1 MKLTHSTSAVTGSH
15 IPAIHVTA
23 QSMAGQYH
31 AVRSQEN
38 EDSII
43 KFENDSIMV
52 VAVSDGCSSS
62 AAAKAASQAS
72 CEASVK
78 FAKTRDVWSTD
89 NNTLKSAFLSVI
101 DDVYMDTK
109 LPYNLL
115 EATLLL
121 LVVSKITGDY
131 VGISIGDCSALV
143 LDENLNKPEVLLKPY
158 NQFMQ
163 NTRTVF
169 ANNKDADSFMNIV
182 RGRVQDKAGFVLFTD
197 GAKALLETTYE
208 EEVKKLVGL
217 TAINAGEAA
226 QTEADVLANTFQ
238 QGGHDDVSI
247 IAVGLEN
254 TNTVRIASTLYQ
266 PKPKQE
272 EAPENE
278 PAPDFPT
285 ITPTPAPMPMEM
297 EAEEKE
303 EMPAAEKPEKPAMPA
318 AKPVQE
324 FTAEELFK
332 NGITERPSEFFVQIC
347 PFLNNAL
354 MTYSAATGAFQFCDL
369 SGQS

>member
-15 IPAIHVTA
+15 IPTIHVTA

-31 AVRSQEN
+31 AVRSQDN

-52 VAVSDGCSSS
+52 VAVSDGCSES
-62 AAAKAASQAS
+62 AGAKAASQAS

-89 NNTLKSAFLSVI
+89 DNTLKSAFLSMI

-115 EATLLL
+115 KATLLL

-163 NTRTVF
+163 ATRTVF
-169 ANNKDADSFMNIV
+169 ANNKDADALMAIV

-197 GAKALLETTYE
+197 GAKALLEDTYE

-226 QTEADVLANTFQ
+226 QTEADVLVNTFQ

-254 TNTVRIASTLYQ
+254 PNTVRIVSTLYQ
-266 PKPKQE
+266 PKQE
-272 EAPENE
+272 EAPESE
-278 PAPDFPT
+278 PAP
-285 ITPTPAPMPMEM
+285 APIPMEIK
-297 EAEEKE
+297 AEKTE
-303 EMPAAEKPEKPAMPA
+303 EMPAPDKPEKPAMPA
-318 AKPVQE
+318 GEPAQE
-324 FTAEELFK
+324 FTAEELLK
-332 NGITERPSEFFVQIC
+332 NGIIQRPSEFFVQIS
-347 PFLNNAL
+347 PFLQNSL

>member
-1 MKLTHSTSAVTGSH
+1 MKLTHSTSTVTGSH
-15 IPAIHVTA
+15 IPTIHVTA

-52 VAVSDGCSSS
+52 VAVSDGCSES
-62 AAAKAASQAS
+62 AGAKAASQAS
-72 CEASVK
+72 CQASVK

-89 NNTLKSAFLSVI
+89 DNTLKSAFLSVI

-115 EATLLL
+115 KATLLL

-158 NQFMQ
+158 NPFMQ
-163 NTRTVF
+163 ATRTVF
-169 ANNKDADSFMNIV
+169 ANNKDADALMAIV

-197 GAKALLETTYE
+197 GAKALLEDTYE

-226 QTEADVLANTFQ
+226 QTEADVLVNTFQ

-254 TNTVRIASTLYQ
+254 PNTVRIASTLYQ
-266 PKPKQE
+266 PKQE
-272 EAPENE
+272 KAPESE
-278 PAPDFPT
+278 
-285 ITPTPAPMPMEM
+285 PTPAPIPMEM
-297 EAEEKE
+297 EAEKTE
-303 EMPAAEKPEKPAMPA
+303 EMPAAEKPENPAMPA
-318 AKPVQE
+318 AEPAQE
-324 FTAEELFK
+324 FTAEELLK
-332 NGITERPSEFFVQIC
+332 NGIIQRPSEFFVQIS
-347 PFLNNAL
+347 PFLQNGL
-354 MTYSAATGAFQFCDL
+354 MTYRAVTGAFQFCDL

>member
-1 MKLTHSTSAVTGSH
+1 MKLTHSTSTVTGSH
-15 IPAIHVTA
+15 IPTIHVTA

-52 VAVSDGCSSS
+52 VAVSDGCSES
-62 AAAKAASQAS
+62 AGAKAASQAS
-72 CEASVK
+72 CQASVK

-89 NNTLKSAFLSVI
+89 DNTLKSAFLSVI

-115 EATLLL
+115 KATLLL

-163 NTRTVF
+163 ATRTVF
-169 ANNKDADSFMNIV
+169 ANNKDADALMAIV

-197 GAKALLETTYE
+197 GAKALLEDTYE

-226 QTEADVLANTFQ
+226 QTEADVLVNTFQ

-254 TNTVRIASTLYQ
+254 PNTVRIASTLYQ
-266 PKPKQE
+266 PKQE
-272 EAPENE
+272 EAPESE
-278 PAPDFPT
+278 PAP
-285 ITPTPAPMPMEM
+285 APIPMEIK
-297 EAEEKE
+297 AEKTE
-303 EMPAAEKPEKPAMPA
+303 EMPAPDKPEKPAMPA
-318 AKPVQE
+318 GEPVQE
-324 FTAEELFK
+324 FTAEELLK
-332 NGITERPSEFFVQIC
+332 NGIIQRPSEFFVQIS
-347 PFLNNAL
+347 PFLQNSL

>member
-15 IPAIHVTA
+15 IPTIHVTA

-31 AVRSQEN
+31 AVRSQDN

-52 VAVSDGCSSS
+52 VAVSDGCSES
-62 AAAKAASQAS
+62 AGAKAASQAS
-72 CEASVK
+72 CQASVK

-89 NNTLKSAFLSVI
+89 DNTLKSAFLSVI

-115 EATLLL
+115 KATLLL

-158 NQFMQ
+158 NPFMQ
-163 NTRTVF
+163 ATRTVF
-169 ANNKDADSFMNIV
+169 ANNKDADALMAIV

-197 GAKALLETTYE
+197 GAKALLEDTYE

-226 QTEADVLANTFQ
+226 QTEADVLVNTFQ

-254 TNTVRIASTLYQ
+254 PNTVRIASTLYQ
-266 PKPKQE
+266 PKQ
-272 EAPENE
+272 
-278 PAPDFPT
+278 
-285 ITPTPAPMPMEM
+285 
-297 EAEEKE
+297 
-303 EMPAAEKPEKPAMPA
+303 
-318 AKPVQE
+318 
-324 FTAEELFK
+324 
-332 NGITERPSEFFVQIC
+332 
-347 PFLNNAL
+347 
-354 MTYSAATGAFQFCDL
+354 
-369 SGQS
+369 

>member
-15 IPAIHVTA
+15 IPTIHVTA

-52 VAVSDGCSSS
+52 VAVSDGCSES
-62 AAAKAASQAS
+62 AGAKAASQAS

-78 FAKTRDVWSTD
+78 FARTRDVWSTD
-89 NNTLKSAFLSVI
+89 DNTLKSAFLSVI

-115 EATLLL
+115 KATLLL

-163 NTRTVF
+163 ATRTVF
-169 ANNKDADSFMNIV
+169 ANNKDADALMAIV

-197 GAKALLETTYE
+197 GAKALLEDTYE

-226 QTEADVLANTFQ
+226 QTEADVLVNTFQ

-254 TNTVRIASTLYQ
+254 PNTVRIASTLYQ
-266 PKPKQE
+266 PKQE
-272 EAPENE
+272 EAPESE
-278 PAPDFPT
+278 PTPDFPT
-285 ITPTPAPMPMEM
+285 ITPAPMEM
-297 EAEEKE
+297 EAEKTE
-303 EMPAAEKPEKPAMPA
+303 EMPAPDKPEKPAMPA
-318 AKPVQE
+318 AEPAQE
-324 FTAEELFK
+324 FTAEELLK
-332 NGITERPSEFFVQIC
+332 NGIIQRPSEFFVQIS
-347 PFLNNAL
+347 PFLQNSL
-354 MTYSAATGAFQFCDL
+354 MTYSAPTGAFQFCDL

>member
-1 MKLTHSTSAVTGSH
+1 MKLTHSTSAVTGSY

-23 QSMAGQYH
+23 QSMTGQYH
-31 AVRSQEN
+31 AVREQSN

-158 NQFMQ
+158 NQLLQ
-163 NTRTVF
+163 STRTVF

-226 QTEADVLANTFQ
+226 QTEADVLTNTFQ

-254 TNTVRIASTLYQ
+254 PNTVRIASTLYQ
-266 PKPKQE
+266 PKQKD
-272 EAPENE
+272 APESE

-285 ITPTPAPMPMEM
+285 ITPAPMPMEM

-303 EMPAAEKPEKPAMPA
+303 EMPVPEKPEKPAMPA
-318 AKPVQE
+318 AEPVQE
-324 FTAEELFK
+324 FTAEELLK
-332 NGITERPSEFFVQIC
+332 NGITQRPSEFFVQIS
-347 PFLNNAL
+347 PFLQNSL
-354 MTYSAATGAFQFCDL
+354 MTYSATTGAFQFCDL

>member
-15 IPAIHVTA
+15 IPTIHVTA
-23 QSMAGQYH
+23 QSMTGQYH

-52 VAVSDGCSSS
+52 VAVSDGCSES
-62 AAAKAASQAS
+62 AGAKAASQAS
-72 CEASVK
+72 CQASVK

-89 NNTLKSAFLSVI
+89 DNTLKSAFLSVI

-115 EATLLL
+115 KATLLL

-163 NTRTVF
+163 STRTVF
-169 ANNKDADSFMNIV
+169 ANNKDADALMAIV

-197 GAKALLETTYE
+197 GAKALLEDTYE

-254 TNTVRIASTLYQ
+254 PNTVRIASTLYQ
-266 PKPKQE
+266 PKQE
-272 EAPENE
+272 EVSESE
-278 PAPDFPT
+278 PTPDFPT
-285 ITPTPAPMPMEM
+285 ITPAPMEM
-297 EAEEKE
+297 EAEKTE
-303 EMPAAEKPEKPAMPA
+303 EMPAPDKPEKPAMPA
-318 AKPVQE
+318 AEPAQE
-324 FTAEELFK
+324 FTAEELLK
-332 NGITERPSEFFVQIC
+332 NGIIQRPSEFFVQIS
-347 PFLNNAL
+347 PFLQNGL
-354 MTYSAATGAFQFCDL
+354 MSYSAPTGAFQFCDL

>member
-1 MKLTHSTSAVTGSH
+1 MKLTYSTSAVTGSH

-23 QSMAGQYH
+23 QSMTGQYH
-31 AVRSQEN
+31 AVREQSN

-158 NQFMQ
+158 NQLLQ
-163 NTRTVF
+163 STRTVF

-226 QTEADVLANTFQ
+226 QTEVDVLANTFQ

-254 TNTVRIASTLYQ
+254 PNTVRIASTLYQ
-266 PKPKQE
+266 PKQAD
-272 EAPENE
+272 APESE

-285 ITPTPAPMPMEM
+285 ITPAPMPMEM
-297 EAEEKE
+297 ETEETE
-303 EMPAAEKPEKPAMPA
+303 EMPAPEKPEKPAMPA
-318 AKPVQE
+318 AEPVQE
-324 FTAEELFK
+324 FTAEELLK
-332 NGITERPSEFFVQIC
+332 NGITQRPSEFFVQIS
-347 PFLNNAL
+347 PFLQNSL
-354 MTYSAATGAFQFCDL
+354 MTYSATTGAFQFCDL

>member
-15 IPAIHVTA
+15 IPTIHVTA

-31 AVRSQEN
+31 AVRSQDN

-52 VAVSDGCSSS
+52 VAVSDGCSES
-62 AAAKAASQAS
+62 AGAKAASQAS

-89 NNTLKSAFLSVI
+89 DNTLKSAFLSVI

-115 EATLLL
+115 KATLLL

-158 NQFMQ
+158 NPFMQ
-163 NTRTVF
+163 ATRTVF
-169 ANNKDADSFMNIV
+169 ANNKDADALMAIV

-197 GAKALLETTYE
+197 GAKALLEDTYE

-226 QTEADVLANTFQ
+226 QTEADVLVNTFQ

-254 TNTVRIASTLYQ
+254 PNTVRIASTLYQ
-266 PKPKQE
+266 PKQE
-272 EAPENE
+272 EAPESE
-278 PAPDFPT
+278 PAP
-285 ITPTPAPMPMEM
+285 APIPMEIKT
-297 EAEEKE
+297 EKTE
-303 EMPAAEKPEKPAMPA
+303 EMPAPDKPEKPAMPA
-318 AKPVQE
+318 AEPAQE
-324 FTAEELFK
+324 FTAEELLK
-332 NGITERPSEFFVQIC
+332 NGIIQRPSEFFVQIS
-347 PFLNNAL
+347 PFLQNSL

>member
-1 MKLTHSTSAVTGSH
+1 MKLTHSTSTVTGSH

-52 VAVSDGCSSS
+52 VAVSDGCSES
-62 AAAKAASQAS
+62 AGAKAASQAS

-89 NNTLKSAFLSVI
+89 DNTLKSAFLSVI

-115 EATLLL
+115 KATLLL

-163 NTRTVF
+163 ATRTVF
-169 ANNKDADSFMNIV
+169 ANNKDADALMAIV

-197 GAKALLETTYE
+197 GAKALLEDTYE

-226 QTEADVLANTFQ
+226 QTEADVLVNTFQ

-254 TNTVRIASTLYQ
+254 PNTVRIASTLYQ
-266 PKPKQE
+266 PKQE
-272 EAPENE
+272 EAPESE
-278 PAPDFPT
+278 PAP
-285 ITPTPAPMPMEM
+285 APIPMEIK
-297 EAEEKE
+297 AEKTE
-303 EMPAAEKPEKPAMPA
+303 EMPAPDKPEKPAMPA
-318 AKPVQE
+318 GEPVQE
-324 FTAEELFK
+324 FTAEELLK
-332 NGITERPSEFFVQIC
+332 NGIIQRPSEFFVQIS
-347 PFLNNAL
+347 PFLQNSL

>member
-1 MKLTHSTSAVTGSH
+1 MKLTHSTSAVTSSH
-15 IPAIHVTA
+15 IPTIHVAA

-52 VAVSDGCSSS
+52 VAVSDGCSES
-62 AAAKAASQAS
+62 AGAKAASQAS

-89 NNTLKSAFLSVI
+89 DNTLKSAFLSVI

-115 EATLLL
+115 KATLLL

-163 NTRTVF
+163 ATRTVF
-169 ANNKDADSFMNIV
+169 ANNKDADALMAIV

-197 GAKALLETTYE
+197 GAKALLEDTYE

-226 QTEADVLANTFQ
+226 QTEADVLVNTFQ

-254 TNTVRIASTLYQ
+254 PNTVRIASTLYQ
-266 PKPKQE
+266 PKQE
-272 EAPENE
+272 EAPESE
-278 PAPDFPT
+278 PAP
-285 ITPTPAPMPMEM
+285 APIPMEIK
-297 EAEEKE
+297 AEKTE
-303 EMPAAEKPEKPAMPA
+303 EMPAPEKPEKPAMPA
-318 AKPVQE
+318 AEPAQE
-324 FTAEELFK
+324 FTAEELLK
-332 NGITERPSEFFVQIC
+332 NGIIQRPSEFFVQIS
-347 PFLNNAL
+347 PFLQNSL

>member
-1 MKLTHSTSAVTGSH
+1 MKLTHSTSTVTGSH
-15 IPAIHVTA
+15 IPTIHVTA

-52 VAVSDGCSSS
+52 VAVSDGCSES
-62 AAAKAASQAS
+62 AGAKAASQAS

-89 NNTLKSAFLSVI
+89 DNTLKSAFLSVI

-115 EATLLL
+115 KATLLL

-163 NTRTVF
+163 ATRTVF
-169 ANNKDADSFMNIV
+169 ANNKDADALMAIV

-197 GAKALLETTYE
+197 GAKALLEDTYE

-226 QTEADVLANTFQ
+226 QTEADVLVNTFQ

-254 TNTVRIASTLYQ
+254 PNTVRIASTLYQ
-266 PKPKQE
+266 PKQE
-272 EAPENE
+272 EAPESE
-278 PAPDFPT
+278 PAP
-285 ITPTPAPMPMEM
+285 APIPMEIK
-297 EAEEKE
+297 AEKTE
-303 EMPAAEKPEKPAMPA
+303 EMPAPEKPENPAMPA
-318 AKPVQE
+318 GEPAQE
-324 FTAEELFK
+324 FTAEELLK
-332 NGITERPSEFFVQIC
+332 NGIIQRPSEFFVQIS
-347 PFLNNAL
+347 PFLQNSL

>member
-1 MKLTHSTSAVTGSH
+1 MKLTHSTSTVTGSH
-15 IPAIHVTA
+15 IPTIHVTA

-52 VAVSDGCSSS
+52 VAVSDGCSES
-62 AAAKAASQAS
+62 AGAKAASQAS

-78 FAKTRDVWSTD
+78 FARTRDVWSTD
-89 NNTLKSAFLSVI
+89 DNTLKSAFLSVI

-115 EATLLL
+115 KATLLL

-163 NTRTVF
+163 ATRTVF
-169 ANNKDADSFMNIV
+169 ANNKDADALMAIV

-197 GAKALLETTYE
+197 GAKALLEDTYE

-226 QTEADVLANTFQ
+226 QTEADVLVNTFQ

-254 TNTVRIASTLYQ
+254 PNTVRIASTLYQ
-266 PKPKQE
+266 PKQE
-272 EAPENE
+272 EAPESE
-278 PAPDFPT
+278 PAP
-285 ITPTPAPMPMEM
+285 APIPMEIK
-297 EAEEKE
+297 AEKTE
-303 EMPAAEKPEKPAMPA
+303 EMPAPEKPENPAMPA
-318 AKPVQE
+318 AEPAQE
-324 FTAEELFK
+324 FTAEELLK
-332 NGITERPSEFFVQIC
+332 NGIIQRPSEFFVQIS
-347 PFLNNAL
+347 PFLQNGL
-354 MTYSAATGAFQFCDL
+354 MTYSATGAFQFCDL

>member
-1 MKLTHSTSAVTGSH
+1 MKLTHSTSAVTSSH
-15 IPAIHVTA
+15 IPTIHVTA

-52 VAVSDGCSSS
+52 VAVSDGCSES
-62 AAAKAASQAS
+62 AGAKAASQAS

-89 NNTLKSAFLSVI
+89 DNTLKSAFLSVI

-115 EATLLL
+115 KATLLL

-158 NQFMQ
+158 NPFMQ
-163 NTRTVF
+163 ATRTVF
-169 ANNKDADSFMNIV
+169 ANNKDADALMAIV

-197 GAKALLETTYE
+197 GAKALLEDTYE

-226 QTEADVLANTFQ
+226 QTEADVLVNTFQ

-254 TNTVRIASTLYQ
+254 PNTVRIASTLYQ
-266 PKPKQE
+266 PKQE
-272 EAPENE
+272 EAPESE
-278 PAPDFPT
+278 PAP
-285 ITPTPAPMPMEM
+285 APIPMEM
-297 EAEEKE
+297 EAEKTE
-303 EMPAAEKPEKPAMPA
+303 EMPAPEKPENPAMPA
-318 AKPVQE
+318 AEPAQE
-324 FTAEELFK
+324 FTAEELLK
-332 NGITERPSEFFVQIC
+332 NGIIQRPSEFFVQIS
-347 PFLNNAL
+347 PFLQNGL
-354 MTYSAATGAFQFCDL
+354 MTYSATTGAFQFCDL

>member
-1 MKLTHSTSAVTGSH
+1 MKLTHSTSTVTGSH

-23 QSMAGQYH
+23 QTMAGQYH
-31 AVRSQEN
+31 AVRSQDN

-52 VAVSDGCSSS
+52 VAVSDGCSES
-62 AAAKAASQAS
+62 AGAKAASQAS
-72 CEASVK
+72 CQASVK

-89 NNTLKSAFLSVI
+89 DNTLKSAFLSVI

-115 EATLLL
+115 KATLLL

-163 NTRTVF
+163 ATRTVF
-169 ANNKDADSFMNIV
+169 ANNKDADALMAIV

-197 GAKALLETTYE
+197 GAKALLEDTYE

-226 QTEADVLANTFQ
+226 QTEADVLVNTFQ

-254 TNTVRIASTLYQ
+254 PNTVRIASTLYQ
-266 PKPKQE
+266 PKQE
-272 EAPENE
+272 EAPESE
-278 PAPDFPT
+278 PAP
-285 ITPTPAPMPMEM
+285 APIPMEIK
-297 EAEEKE
+297 AEKTE
-303 EMPAAEKPEKPAMPA
+303 EMPAPDKPEKPAMPA
-318 AKPVQE
+318 AEPVQE
-324 FTAEELFK
+324 FTAEELLK
-332 NGITERPSEFFVQIC
+332 NGIIQRPSEFFVQIS
-347 PFLNNAL
+347 PFLQNSL

>member
-23 QSMAGQYH
+23 QSMTGQYH

-52 VAVSDGCSSS
+52 VAVSDGCSES
-62 AAAKAASQAS
+62 AGAKAASQAS

-89 NNTLKSAFLSVI
+89 DNTLKSAFLSVI

-115 EATLLL
+115 KATLLL

-163 NTRTVF
+163 ATRTVF
-169 ANNKDADSFMNIV
+169 ANNKDADALMAIV

-197 GAKALLETTYE
+197 GAKALLEDTYE

-226 QTEADVLANTFQ
+226 QTEADVLVNTFQ

-254 TNTVRIASTLYQ
+254 PNTVRIASTLYQ
-266 PKPKQE
+266 PKQE
-272 EAPENE
+272 KAPESE

-285 ITPTPAPMPMEM
+285 ITPAPMEM
-297 EAEEKE
+297 EEEKTE
-303 EMPAAEKPEKPAMPA
+303 EMPAPDKPEKPAMPA
-318 AKPVQE
+318 AEPAQE
-324 FTAEELFK
+324 FTAEELLK
-332 NGITERPSEFFVQIC
+332 NGITQRPSEFFVQIS
-347 PFLNNAL
+347 PFLQNSL

>member
-15 IPAIHVTA
+15 IPTIHVTA

-52 VAVSDGCSSS
+52 VAVSDGCSES
-62 AAAKAASQAS
+62 AGAKAASQAS

-89 NNTLKSAFLSVI
+89 DNTLKSAFLSVI

-115 EATLLL
+115 KATLLL

-163 NTRTVF
+163 ATRTVF
-169 ANNKDADSFMNIV
+169 ANNKDADALMAIV

-197 GAKALLETTYE
+197 GAKALLEDTYE

-226 QTEADVLANTFQ
+226 QTEADVLVNTFQ

-254 TNTVRIASTLYQ
+254 PNTVRIASTLYQ
-266 PKPKQE
+266 PKQE
-272 EAPENE
+272 EAPESE
-278 PAPDFPT
+278 PAP
-285 ITPTPAPMPMEM
+285 APIPMEIK
-297 EAEEKE
+297 AEKTE
-303 EMPAAEKPEKPAMPA
+303 EMPAPDKPEKPAMPA
-318 AKPVQE
+318 AEPVQE
-324 FTAEELFK
+324 FTAEELLK
-332 NGITERPSEFFVQIC
+332 NGIIQRPSEFFVQIS
-347 PFLNNAL
+347 PFLQNGL
-354 MTYSAATGAFQFCDL
+354 MTYSAPTGAFQFCDL

>member
-1 MKLTHSTSAVTGSH
+1 MKLTHNTSAVTGSH
-15 IPAIHVTA
+15 IPTIHVTA

-52 VAVSDGCSSS
+52 VAVSDGCSES
-62 AAAKAASQAS
+62 AGAKAASQAS

-89 NNTLKSAFLSVI
+89 DNTLKSAFLSVI

-115 EATLLL
+115 KATLLL

-163 NTRTVF
+163 ATRTVF
-169 ANNKDADSFMNIV
+169 ANNKDADALMAIV

-197 GAKALLETTYE
+197 GAKALLEDTYE

-226 QTEADVLANTFQ
+226 QTEADVLVNTFQ

-254 TNTVRIASTLYQ
+254 PNTVRIASTLYQ
-266 PKPKQE
+266 PKQE
-272 EAPENE
+272 EAPESE
-278 PAPDFPT
+278 PAP
-285 ITPTPAPMPMEM
+285 APIPMEIKT
-297 EAEEKE
+297 EKTE
-303 EMPAAEKPEKPAMPA
+303 EMPAPDKPEKPAMPA
-318 AKPVQE
+318 AEPAQE
-324 FTAEELFK
+324 FTAEELLK
-332 NGITERPSEFFVQIC
+332 NGITQRPSEFFVQIS
-347 PFLNNAL
+347 PFLQNSL

>member
-15 IPAIHVTA
+15 IPTIHVTA

-52 VAVSDGCSSS
+52 VAVSDGCSES
-62 AAAKAASQAS
+62 AGAKAASQAS

-89 NNTLKSAFLSVI
+89 DNTLKSAFLSVI

-115 EATLLL
+115 KATLLL

-163 NTRTVF
+163 ATRTVF
-169 ANNKDADSFMNIV
+169 ANNKDADTLMAIV

-197 GAKALLETTYE
+197 GAKALLEDTYE

-226 QTEADVLANTFQ
+226 QTEADVLVNTFQ

-254 TNTVRIASTLYQ
+254 PNTVRIASTLYQ
-266 PKPKQE
+266 PKQE
-272 EAPENE
+272 EAPESE
-278 PAPDFPT
+278 PAP
-285 ITPTPAPMPMEM
+285 APIPMEIK
-297 EAEEKE
+297 AEKTE
-303 EMPAAEKPEKPAMPA
+303 EMPAPEKPENPAMPA
-318 AKPVQE
+318 AEPAQE
-324 FTAEELFK
+324 FTAEELLK
-332 NGITERPSEFFVQIC
+332 NGIIQRPSEFFVQIS
-347 PFLNNAL
+347 PFLQNGL
-354 MTYSAATGAFQFCDL
+354 MTYSATGAFQFCDL

>member
-15 IPAIHVTA
+15 IPTIHVTA

-52 VAVSDGCSSS
+52 VAVSDGCSES
-62 AAAKAASQAS
+62 AGAKAASQAS

-89 NNTLKSAFLSVI
+89 DNTLKSAFLSMI

-115 EATLLL
+115 KATLLL

-163 NTRTVF
+163 ATRTVF
-169 ANNKDADSFMNIV
+169 ANNKDADALMAIV

-197 GAKALLETTYE
+197 GAKALLEDTYE

-226 QTEADVLANTFQ
+226 QTEADVLVNTFQ

-254 TNTVRIASTLYQ
+254 PNTVRIASTLYQ
-266 PKPKQE
+266 PKQE
-272 EAPENE
+272 EAPESE
-278 PAPDFPT
+278 PAP
-285 ITPTPAPMPMEM
+285 APIPMEM
-297 EAEEKE
+297 EAEKTE
-303 EMPAAEKPEKPAMPA
+303 EMPAPEKPEKPAMPA
-318 AKPVQE
+318 GEPAQE
-324 FTAEELFK
+324 FTAEELLK
-332 NGITERPSEFFVQIC
+332 NGIIQRPSEFFVQIS
-347 PFLNNAL
+347 PFLQNSL

>member
-1 MKLTHSTSAVTGSH
+1 MKLTYSTSTVTGSH
-15 IPAIHVTA
+15 IPTIHVTA

-52 VAVSDGCSSS
+52 VAVSDGCSES
-62 AAAKAASQAS
+62 AGAKAASQAS

-89 NNTLKSAFLSVI
+89 DNTLKSAFLSVI

-115 EATLLL
+115 KATLLL

-163 NTRTVF
+163 STRTVF
-169 ANNKDADSFMNIV
+169 ANNKDADALMAIV

-197 GAKALLETTYE
+197 GAKALLEDTYE

-217 TAINAGEAA
+217 TAINAGE
-226 QTEADVLANTFQ
+226 
-238 QGGHDDVSI
+238 HDDVSI

-254 TNTVRIASTLYQ
+254 PNTVRIASTLYQ
-266 PKPKQE
+266 PKQE
-272 EAPENE
+272 EAPESE
-278 PAPDFPT
+278 PAP
-285 ITPTPAPMPMEM
+285 APIPMEIKT
-297 EAEEKE
+297 EKTE
-303 EMPAAEKPEKPAMPA
+303 EMPAPEKPEKPAMPA
-318 AKPVQE
+318 AEPAQE
-324 FTAEELFK
+324 FTAEELLK
-332 NGITERPSEFFVQIC
+332 NGIIQRPSEFFVQIS
-347 PFLNNAL
+347 PFLQNSL
-354 MTYSAATGAFQFCDL
+354 MTYSAPTGAFQFCDL

>member
-15 IPAIHVTA
+15 IPTIHVTA

-52 VAVSDGCSSS
+52 VAVSDGCSES
-62 AAAKAASQAS
+62 AGAKAASQAS

-78 FAKTRDVWSTD
+78 FAKTRDIWSTD
-89 NNTLKSAFLSVI
+89 DNTLKSAFLSVI

-115 EATLLL
+115 KATLLL

-163 NTRTVF
+163 STRTVF
-169 ANNKDADSFMNIV
+169 ANNKDADALMAIV

-197 GAKALLETTYE
+197 GAKALLEDTYE

-226 QTEADVLANTFQ
+226 QTEADVLVNTFQ

-254 TNTVRIASTLYQ
+254 PNTVRIASTLYQ
-266 PKPKQE
+266 PKQE
-272 EAPENE
+272 EAPESE
-278 PAPDFPT
+278 PAP
-285 ITPTPAPMPMEM
+285 APIPMEIK
-297 EAEEKE
+297 AEKTE
-303 EMPAAEKPEKPAMPA
+303 EMPAPDKPEKPAMPA
-318 AKPVQE
+318 AEPVQE
-324 FTAEELFK
+324 FTAEELLK
-332 NGITERPSEFFVQIC
+332 NGIIQRPSEFFVQIS
-347 PFLNNAL
+347 PFLQNSL

>member
-52 VAVSDGCSSS
+52 VAVSDGCSES
-62 AAAKAASQAS
+62 AGAKAASQAS

-89 NNTLKSAFLSVI
+89 DNTLKSAFLSVI

-115 EATLLL
+115 KATLLL

-163 NTRTVF
+163 ATRTVF
-169 ANNKDADSFMNIV
+169 ANNKDADALMAIV

-197 GAKALLETTYE
+197 GAKALLEDTYE

-226 QTEADVLANTFQ
+226 QTEADVLVNTFQ

-254 TNTVRIASTLYQ
+254 PNTVRIASTLYQ
-266 PKPKQE
+266 PKQE
-272 EAPENE
+272 EAPESE
-278 PAPDFPT
+278 PAP
-285 ITPTPAPMPMEM
+285 APIPMEIK
-297 EAEEKE
+297 AEKTE
-303 EMPAAEKPEKPAMPA
+303 EMPAPDKPEKPAMPA
-318 AKPVQE
+318 AEPAQE
-324 FTAEELFK
+324 FTAEELLK
-332 NGITERPSEFFVQIC
+332 NGITQRPSEFFVQIS
-347 PFLNNAL
+347 L
-354 MTYSAATGAFQFCDL
+354 MTYSATTGAFQFCDL

>member
-1 MKLTHSTSAVTGSH
+1 MKLTHSTSAATGSH
-15 IPAIHVTA
+15 IPTIHVTA

-52 VAVSDGCSSS
+52 VAVSDGCSES
-62 AAAKAASQAS
+62 AGAKAASQAS

-89 NNTLKSAFLSVI
+89 DNTLKSAFLSVI

-115 EATLLL
+115 KATLLL

-163 NTRTVF
+163 ATRTVF
-169 ANNKDADSFMNIV
+169 ANNKDADALMAIV

-197 GAKALLETTYE
+197 GAKALLEDTYE

-226 QTEADVLANTFQ
+226 QTEADVLVNTFQ

-254 TNTVRIASTLYQ
+254 PNTVRIASTLYQ
-266 PKPKQE
+266 PKQE
-272 EAPENE
+272 EAPESE
-278 PAPDFPT
+278 
-285 ITPTPAPMPMEM
+285 PTPAPIPMEM
-297 EAEEKE
+297 EEEKTE
-303 EMPAAEKPEKPAMPA
+303 EMPAPDKPEKPAMPA
-318 AKPVQE
+318 AEPAQE
-324 FTAEELFK
+324 FTAEELLK
-332 NGITERPSEFFVQIC
+332 NGITQRPSEFFVQIS
-347 PFLNNAL
+347 PFLQNSL

>member
-1 MKLTHSTSAVTGSH
+1 MKLTHSTSAVTGSY

-23 QSMAGQYH
+23 QTMAGQYH

-143 LDENLNKPEVLLKPY
+143 LDENLNKPESLGHSISAAFVATLWGVLS
-158 NQFMQ
+158 
-163 NTRTVF
+163 
-169 ANNKDADSFMNIV
+169 AN
-182 RGRVQDKAGFVLFTD
+182 VLW
-197 GAKALLETTYE
+197 LPL
-208 EEVKKLVGL
+208 
-217 TAINAGEAA
+217 AA
-226 QTEADVLANTFQ
+226 RLDRLS
-238 QGGHDDVSI
+238 GI
-247 IAVGLEN
+247 
-254 TNTVRIASTLYQ
+254 
-266 PKPKQE
+266 
-272 EAPENE
+272 
-278 PAPDFPT
+278 
-285 ITPTPAPMPMEM
+285 
-297 EAEEKE
+297 EAEEMELVVDGVLAIQAGSNPRLVAQKLRSLLPPDE
-303 EMPAAEKPEKPAMPA
+303 AKKAEAAANTKKA
-318 AKPVQE
+318 A
-324 FTAEELFK
+324 
-332 NGITERPSEFFVQIC
+332 
-347 PFLNNAL
+347 
-354 MTYSAATGAFQFCDL
+354 
-369 SGQS
+369 

>member
-1 MKLTHSTSAVTGSH
+1 MKLTHSTSTVTGSH
-15 IPAIHVTA
+15 IPAIHATA

-52 VAVSDGCSSS
+52 VAVSDGCSES
-62 AAAKAASQAS
+62 AGAKAASQAS

-89 NNTLKSAFLSVI
+89 DNTLKSAFLSVI

-115 EATLLL
+115 KATLLL

-158 NQFMQ
+158 NPFMQ
-163 NTRTVF
+163 ATRTVF
-169 ANNKDADSFMNIV
+169 ANNKDADALMAIV

-197 GAKALLETTYE
+197 GAKALLEDTYE

-226 QTEADVLANTFQ
+226 QTEADVLVNTFQ

-254 TNTVRIASTLYQ
+254 PNTVRIASTLYQ
-266 PKPKQE
+266 PKQE
-272 EAPENE
+272 EAPESE
-278 PAPDFPT
+278 PAP
-285 ITPTPAPMPMEM
+285 APIPMEM
-297 EAEEKE
+297 EAEKTE
-303 EMPAAEKPEKPAMPA
+303 EMPAPEKPENPAMPA
-318 AKPVQE
+318 AEPAQE
-324 FTAEELFK
+324 FTAEELLK
-332 NGITERPSEFFVQIC
+332 NGIIQRPSEFFVQIS
-347 PFLNNAL
+347 PFLQNGL
-354 MTYSAATGAFQFCDL
+354 MTYSATTGAFQFCDL

>member
-15 IPAIHVTA
+15 IPTIHVTA

-52 VAVSDGCSSS
+52 VAVSDGCSES
-62 AAAKAASQAS
+62 AGAKAASQAS

-89 NNTLKSAFLSVI
+89 DNTLKSAFLSVI

-115 EATLLL
+115 KATLLL

-163 NTRTVF
+163 ATRTVF
-169 ANNKDADSFMNIV
+169 ANNKDADTLMAIV

-197 GAKALLETTYE
+197 GAKALLEDTYE

-226 QTEADVLANTFQ
+226 QTEADVLVNTFQ

-254 TNTVRIASTLYQ
+254 PNTVRIASTLYQ
-266 PKPKQE
+266 PKQE
-272 EAPENE
+272 EAPESE
-278 PAPDFPT
+278 PAP
-285 ITPTPAPMPMEM
+285 APIPMEIK
-297 EAEEKE
+297 AEKTE
-303 EMPAAEKPEKPAMPA
+303 EMPAPEKPENPAMPA
-318 AKPVQE
+318 AEPAQE
-324 FTAEELFK
+324 FTAEELLK
-332 NGITERPSEFFVQIC
+332 NGIIQRPSEFFVQIS
-347 PFLNNAL
+347 PFLQNSL
-354 MTYSAATGAFQFCDL
+354 MIYSAATGAFQFCDL

>member
-1 MKLTHSTSAVTGSH
+1 MKLTHSTSTVTGSY

-23 QSMAGQYH
+23 QTMAGQYH
-31 AVRSQEN
+31 AVREQSN

-62 AAAKAASQAS
+62 AGAKAASQAS

-163 NTRTVF
+163 TTKTVF
-169 ANNKDADSFMNIV
+169 ANSKDAEALMTIV

-197 GAKALLETTYE
+197 GAKDLLEDTYE

-226 QTEADVLANTFQ
+226 QTEADVLTNTFQ

-254 TNTVRIASTLYQ
+254 PNTVRIASTLYQ
-266 PKPKQE
+266 PKQE
-272 EAPENE
+272 EAPESE

-285 ITPTPAPMPMEM
+285 ITPAPMEM
-297 EAEEKE
+297 EAEKTE
-303 EMPAAEKPEKPAMPA
+303 EMPAPEKPENPAMPA
-318 AKPVQE
+318 AEPAQE
-324 FTAEELFK
+324 FTAEELLK
-332 NGITERPSEFFVQIC
+332 NGITQRPSEFFVQIS
-347 PFLNNAL
+347 PFLQNSL

>member
-1 MKLTHSTSAVTGSH
+1 MKLTHNTSAVTGSH
-15 IPAIHVTA
+15 IPTIHVTA

-52 VAVSDGCSSS
+52 VAVSDGCSES
-62 AAAKAASQAS
+62 AGAKAASQAS

-89 NNTLKSAFLSVI
+89 DNTLKSAFLSVI

-115 EATLLL
+115 KATLLL

-158 NQFMQ
+158 NPFMQ
-163 NTRTVF
+163 ATRTVF
-169 ANNKDADSFMNIV
+169 ANNKDADALMAIV

-197 GAKALLETTYE
+197 GAKALLEDTYE

-226 QTEADVLANTFQ
+226 QTEADVLVNTFQ

-254 TNTVRIASTLYQ
+254 PNTVRIASTLYQ
-266 PKPKQE
+266 PKQE
-272 EAPENE
+272 EAPESE
-278 PAPDFPT
+278 PAP
-285 ITPTPAPMPMEM
+285 APIPMEIKT
-297 EAEEKE
+297 EKTE
-303 EMPAAEKPEKPAMPA
+303 EMPAPDKPEKPAMPA
-318 AKPVQE
+318 AEPAQE
-324 FTAEELFK
+324 FTAEELLK
-332 NGITERPSEFFVQIC
+332 NGIIQRPSEFFVQIS
-347 PFLNNAL
+347 PFLQNSL

>member
-15 IPAIHVTA
+15 IPTIHVTA

-52 VAVSDGCSSS
+52 VAVSDGCSES
-62 AAAKAASQAS
+62 AGAKAASQAS
-72 CEASVK
+72 CQASVK

-89 NNTLKSAFLSVI
+89 DNTLKSAFLSVI

-115 EATLLL
+115 KATLLL

-158 NQFMQ
+158 NPFMQ
-163 NTRTVF
+163 ATRTVF
-169 ANNKDADSFMNIV
+169 ANNKDADALMAIV

-197 GAKALLETTYE
+197 GAKALLEDTYE

-226 QTEADVLANTFQ
+226 QTEADVLVNTFQ

-254 TNTVRIASTLYQ
+254 PNTVRIASTLYQ
-266 PKPKQE
+266 PKQE
-272 EAPENE
+272 EAPESE
-278 PAPDFPT
+278 PAP
-285 ITPTPAPMPMEM
+285 APIPMEM
-297 EAEEKE
+297 EAEKTK
-303 EMPAAEKPEKPAMPA
+303 EMPAPDKPEKPAMPTA
-318 AKPVQE
+318 EPAQE
-324 FTAEELFK
+324 FTAEELLK
-332 NGITERPSEFFVQIC
+332 NGIIQRPSEFFVQIS
-347 PFLNNAL
+347 PFLQNSL
-354 MTYSAATGAFQFCDL
+354 MTYSATTGAFQFCDL

>member
-15 IPAIHVTA
+15 IPTIHVTA

-52 VAVSDGCSSS
+52 VAVSDGCSES
-62 AAAKAASQAS
+62 AGAKAASQAS

-89 NNTLKSAFLSVI
+89 DNTLKSAFLSVI

-115 EATLLL
+115 KATLLL

-163 NTRTVF
+163 ATRTVF
-169 ANNKDADSFMNIV
+169 ANNKDADALMAIV

-197 GAKALLETTYE
+197 GAKALLEDTYE

-226 QTEADVLANTFQ
+226 QTEADVLVNTFQ

-254 TNTVRIASTLYQ
+254 PNTVRIASTLYQ
-266 PKPKQE
+266 PKQE
-272 EAPENE
+272 EAPESE
-278 PAPDFPT
+278 PAP
-285 ITPTPAPMPMEM
+285 APIPMEIK
-297 EAEEKE
+297 AEKTE
-303 EMPAAEKPEKPAMPA
+303 EMPAPDKPEKPAMPA
-318 AKPVQE
+318 AEPVQE
-324 FTAEELFK
+324 FTAEELLK
-332 NGITERPSEFFVQIC
+332 NGITQRPSEFFVQIS
-347 PFLNNAL
+347 PFLQNGL
-354 MTYSAATGAFQFCDL
+354 MTYSATTGAFQFCDL

>member
-1 MKLTHSTSAVTGSH
+1 MKLTHSTSTVTGSH

-23 QSMAGQYH
+23 QTMAGQYH
-31 AVRSQEN
+31 AVREQEN

-43 KFENDSIMV
+43 SFENDSIMV

-62 AAAKAASQAS
+62 AGAKAASQAS

-89 NNTLKSAFLSVI
+89 DNTLKSAFLSVI

-115 EATLLL
+115 KATLLL

-163 NTRTVF
+163 ATRTVF

-197 GAKALLETTYE
+197 GAKALLDDTYE

-226 QTEADVLANTFQ
+226 QTEADVLTNTFQ

-254 TNTVRIASTLYQ
+254 PNTVRIASTLYQ
-266 PKPKQE
+266 PKQE
-272 EAPENE
+272 EAPESE

-285 ITPTPAPMPMEM
+285 ITPAPMPMEM
-297 EAEEKE
+297 EAEKTE
-303 EMPAAEKPEKPAMPA
+303 EMPAPDKPEKPAMPA
-318 AKPVQE
+318 AEPVQE
-324 FTAEELFK
+324 FTAEELLK
-332 NGITERPSEFFVQIC
+332 NGITQRPSEFFVQIS
-347 PFLNNAL
+347 PFLQNSL

>member
-15 IPAIHVTA
+15 IPTIHVTA

-52 VAVSDGCSSS
+52 VAVSDGCSES
-62 AAAKAASQAS
+62 AGAKAASQAS

-78 FAKTRDVWSTD
+78 FAKTRDIWSTD
-89 NNTLKSAFLSVI
+89 DNTLKSAFLSVI

-115 EATLLL
+115 KATLLL

-158 NQFMQ
+158 NPFMQ
-163 NTRTVF
+163 ATRTVF
-169 ANNKDADSFMNIV
+169 ANNKDADALMAIV

-197 GAKALLETTYE
+197 GAKALLEDTYE

-226 QTEADVLANTFQ
+226 QTEADVLVNTFQ

-254 TNTVRIASTLYQ
+254 PNTVRIASTLYQ
-266 PKPKQE
+266 PKQE
-272 EAPENE
+272 EAPESE
-278 PAPDFPT
+278 PAP
-285 ITPTPAPMPMEM
+285 APIPMEIK
-297 EAEEKE
+297 AEKTE
-303 EMPAAEKPEKPAMPA
+303 EMPAPDKPEKPAMPA
-318 AKPVQE
+318 AEPVQE
-324 FTAEELFK
+324 FTAEELLK
-332 NGITERPSEFFVQIC
+332 NGIIQRPSEFFVQIS
-347 PFLNNAL
+347 PFLQNSL

>member
-15 IPAIHVTA
+15 IPTIHVTA

-52 VAVSDGCSSS
+52 VAVSDGCSES
-62 AAAKAASQAS
+62 AGAKAASQAS

-89 NNTLKSAFLSVI
+89 DNTLKSAFLSVI

-115 EATLLL
+115 KATLLL

-163 NTRTVF
+163 ATRTVF
-169 ANNKDADSFMNIV
+169 ANNKDADALMAIV

-197 GAKALLETTYE
+197 GAKALLEDTYE

-226 QTEADVLANTFQ
+226 QTEADVLVNTFQ

-254 TNTVRIASTLYQ
+254 PNTVRIASTLYQ
-266 PKPKQE
+266 PKQE
-272 EAPENE
+272 EAPESE
-278 PAPDFPT
+278 PAP
-285 ITPTPAPMPMEM
+285 APIPMEIK
-297 EAEEKE
+297 AEKTE
-303 EMPAAEKPEKPAMPA
+303 EMPAPDKPEKPAMPA
-318 AKPVQE
+318 AEPVQE
-324 FTAEELFK
+324 FTAEELLK
-332 NGITERPSEFFVQIC
+332 NGIIQRPSEFFVQIS
-347 PFLNNAL
+347 PFLQNSL

>member
-15 IPAIHVTA
+15 IPTIHVTA

-52 VAVSDGCSSS
+52 VAVSDGCSES
-62 AAAKAASQAS
+62 AGAKAASQAS

-89 NNTLKSAFLSVI
+89 DNTLKSAFLSVI

-115 EATLLL
+115 KATLLL

-163 NTRTVF
+163 ATRTVF
-169 ANNKDADSFMNIV
+169 ANNKDADTLMAIV

-197 GAKALLETTYE
+197 GAKALLEDTYE

-226 QTEADVLANTFQ
+226 QTEADVLVNTFQ

-254 TNTVRIASTLYQ
+254 PNTVRIASTLYQ
-266 PKPKQE
+266 PKQE
-272 EAPENE
+272 KAPESE
-278 PAPDFPT
+278 
-285 ITPTPAPMPMEM
+285 PTPAPIPMEM
-297 EAEEKE
+297 EAEKTE
-303 EMPAAEKPEKPAMPA
+303 EMPAAEKPENPAMPA
-318 AKPVQE
+318 AEPAQE
-324 FTAEELFK
+324 FTAEELLK
-332 NGITERPSEFFVQIC
+332 NGIIQRPSEFFVQIS
-347 PFLNNAL
+347 PFLQNGL
-354 MTYSAATGAFQFCDL
+354 MTYRAVTGAFQFCDL

>member
-1 MKLTHSTSAVTGSH
+1 MKLTYSTSAVTGSY

-31 AVRSQEN
+31 AVREQDN
-38 EDSII
+38 EDSIVR
-43 KFENDSIMV
+43 FENDSIMV

-143 LDENLNKPEVLLKPY
+143 LDENLNKPEVLLKQY
-158 NQFMQ
+158 NQLLQ
-163 NTRTVF
+163 STRTVF

-226 QTEADVLANTFQ
+226 QTEADVLTNTFQ

-254 TNTVRIASTLYQ
+254 PNTVRIASTLYQ
-266 PKPKQE
+266 PKQA
-272 EAPENE
+272 EAPESE

-285 ITPTPAPMPMEM
+285 ITPAPMPMEM
-297 EAEEKE
+297 ETEETE

-318 AKPVQE
+318 AEPVQE
-324 FTAEELFK
+324 FTAEELLK
-332 NGITERPSEFFVQIC
+332 NGITQRPSEFFVQIS
-347 PFLNNAL
+347 PFLNNSL

>member
-1 MKLTHSTSAVTGSH
+1 MKLTHSTSTVTGSH

-52 VAVSDGCSSS
+52 VAVSDGCSES
-62 AAAKAASQAS
+62 AGAKAASQAS

-89 NNTLKSAFLSVI
+89 DNTLKSAFLSVI

-115 EATLLL
+115 KATLLL

-158 NQFMQ
+158 NPFMQ
-163 NTRTVF
+163 ATRTVF
-169 ANNKDADSFMNIV
+169 ANNKDADALMAIV

-197 GAKALLETTYE
+197 GAKALLEDTYE

-226 QTEADVLANTFQ
+226 QTEADVLVNTFQ

-254 TNTVRIASTLYQ
+254 PNTVRIASTLYQ
-266 PKPKQE
+266 PKQE
-272 EAPENE
+272 EAPESE
-278 PAPDFPT
+278 PAP
-285 ITPTPAPMPMEM
+285 APIPMEIKT
-297 EAEEKE
+297 EKTE
-303 EMPAAEKPEKPAMPA
+303 EMPAPDKPEKPAMPA
-318 AKPVQE
+318 AEPAQE
-324 FTAEELFK
+324 VTAEELLK
-332 NGITERPSEFFVQIC
+332 NGIIQRPSEFFVQIS
-347 PFLNNAL
+347 PFLQNSL

>member
-1 MKLTHSTSAVTGSH
+1 MKLTHSTSTVTGSH
-15 IPAIHVTA
+15 IPTIHVTA

-52 VAVSDGCSSS
+52 VAVSDGCSES
-62 AAAKAASQAS
+62 AGAKAASQAS

-89 NNTLKSAFLSVI
+89 DNTLKSAFLSVI

-115 EATLLL
+115 KATLLL

-158 NQFMQ
+158 NPFMQ
-163 NTRTVF
+163 ATRTVF
-169 ANNKDADSFMNIV
+169 ANNKDADALMAIV

-197 GAKALLETTYE
+197 GAKALLEDTYE

-226 QTEADVLANTFQ
+226 QTEADVLVNTFQ

-254 TNTVRIASTLYQ
+254 PNTVRIASTLYQ
-266 PKPKQE
+266 PKQE
-272 EAPENE
+272 KAPESE
-278 PAPDFPT
+278 
-285 ITPTPAPMPMEM
+285 PTPAPIPMEM
-297 EAEEKE
+297 EAEKTE
-303 EMPAAEKPEKPAMPA
+303 EMPAAEKPENPAMPA
-318 AKPVQE
+318 AEPAQE
-324 FTAEELFK
+324 FTAEELLK
-332 NGITERPSEFFVQIC
+332 NGIIQRPSEFFVQIS
-347 PFLNNAL
+347 PFLQNGL
-354 MTYSAATGAFQFCDL
+354 MTYRAVTGAFQFCDL

>member
-1 MKLTHSTSAVTGSH
+1 MKLTHSTSTVTGSH
-15 IPAIHVTA
+15 IPTIHVTA

-52 VAVSDGCSSS
+52 VAVSDGCSES
-62 AAAKAASQAS
+62 AGAKAASQAS

-89 NNTLKSAFLSVI
+89 DNTLKSAFLSVI

-115 EATLLL
+115 KATLLL

-158 NQFMQ
+158 NPFMQ
-163 NTRTVF
+163 ATRTVF
-169 ANNKDADSFMNIV
+169 ANNKDADALMAIV

-197 GAKALLETTYE
+197 GAKALLEDTYE

-226 QTEADVLANTFQ
+226 QTEADVLVNTFQ

-254 TNTVRIASTLYQ
+254 PNTVRIASTLYQ
-266 PKPKQE
+266 PKQE
-272 EAPENE
+272 EAPESE
-278 PAPDFPT
+278 
-285 ITPTPAPMPMEM
+285 PTPAPIPMEIK
-297 EAEEKE
+297 AEKKE
-303 EMPAAEKPEKPAMPA
+303 EMPAADKPEKPAMPA
-318 AKPVQE
+318 AEPAQE
-324 FTAEELFK
+324 FTAEELLK
-332 NGITERPSEFFVQIC
+332 NGITQRPSEFFVQIS
-347 PFLNNAL
+347 PFLQNGL
-354 MTYSAATGAFQFCDL
+354 MTYSATTGAFQFCDL